1 MRSTAQLLGYGERE
15 RLVIV
20 NADDFGLCHAANEAI
35 SRLLSDGFIQS
46 ATLMLPCG
54 WAKEA
59 ALWSARNP
67 KVDVG
72 IHFTFTSEWD
82 AYKWGPVCRTAA
94 VESLVT
100 EEGYFP
106 KEAKTF
112 ERQADPA
119 QVKTELIAQVQM
131 ALQLGLRP
139 THADNHMGSL
149 YGLET
154 GRDFLTQVFEVC
166 AEYGL
171 PFRLPRNLLT
181 ETGQVA
187 PPELAELAK
196 KRAEEAEACGVVV
209 LDYLLGL
216 PFAMQ
221 FNETY
226 ESYRAQFI
234 QLLTGLQPGVSEI
247 IIHPADPTEELNAFH
262 TEAQKRGWDVRLL
275 QDPEVLRTFEEQ
287 QLIRIGWRE
296 LQKLQMRL

>member
-1 MRSTAQLLGYGERE
+1 MRSTAQSLGYGEQD

-20 NADDFGLCHAANEAI
+20 NADDFGLCHAANESI
-35 SRLLSDGFIQS
+35 SRLLSDGFVQS
-46 ATLMLPCG
+46 ATLMMPCG
-54 WAKEA
+54 WVREA
-59 ALWSARNP
+59 ALWSARNAEL
-67 KVDVG
+67 DVG
-72 IHFTFTSEWD
+72 VHFTFTSEWD

-94 VESLVT
+94 VDSLVT

-106 KEAKTF
+106 KDARTF

-119 QVKTELIAQVQM
+119 QVKTELIAQVEM
-131 ALQLGLRP
+131 AIKLGLRP

-154 GRDFLTQVFEVC
+154 GRDFLTPVFEVC
-166 AEYGL
+166 AAYGL

-187 PPELAELAK
+187 PPELADIAR

-221 FNETY
+221 FDETY

-234 QLLTGLQPGVSEI
+234 QMLAGLRPGVSEI
-247 IIHPADPTEELNAFH
+247 IIHPADPTDELQSFH
-262 TEAQKRGWDVRLL
+262 SQAIKRGWDVQLL

-287 QLIRIGWRE
+287 RLVRIGWRE
-296 LQKLQMRL
+296 LQRLQLAL